1 MNKQISVDICKAQTS
16 GYDAT
21 FVMSASSPDRVNDTI
36 APAAYKS
43 AIGGKLI
50 ALWQHKQDSP
60 IGFWE
65 NLRQEG
71 DKLIG
76 DLRVASTNLGKMV
89 KQLIADGVP
98 VGASIGFTGE
108 GKRNE
113 KGGVHFTSLK
123 LLECSVVSIPAHPRA
138 MQIAKSFDLEEF
150 IDSDQSSVEV
160 DDNSASGVCI
170 ESTIERAK
178 AATLKAQKSIRLK
191 GL

>member
-1 MNKQISVDICKAQTS
+1 MV
-16 GYDAT
+16 
-21 FVMSASSPDRVNDTI
+21 
-36 APAAYKS
+36 
-43 AIGGKLI
+43 
-50 ALWQHKQDSP
+50 
-60 IGFWE
+60 
-65 NLRQEG
+65 
-71 DKLIG
+71 G
-76 DLRVASTNLGKMV
+76 DLKISGTNLGKMI

-98 VGASIGFTGE
+98 LGASIGFVGD

-123 LLECSVVSIPAHPRA
+123 LLECSVCSIPAHPRA

-170 ESTIERAK
+170 ESTIKRAK